1 MEGLV
6 TCVDRWES
14 VRGTER
20 AQGCENLRVL
30 GGSVERITST
40 GNKLIRE
47 VRDLEKKAR
56 ARRENG
62 LFIAEGERLCSEIP
76 ATYIER
82 IFVADDY
89 DGCLPEFTG
98 GAAQT
103 RSERR
108 SSEQNYT
115 SVPHDVQNAQARA
128 EAGATAAQASSH
140 PLPSPDT
147 SEQRN
152 RASQRAPKIFQ
163 VPRELMEHMSDTKN
177 SQGILAVVR
186 QKKYTELPGDF
197 FLILDTLQDPGNM
210 GTIFRTAEA
219 AGVDGILMNRDCVDV
234 YSPKVVRATMGAM
247 FRMPFMVSDDLPAE
261 IQRMKSEG
269 VQVYAAHLRG
279 TKNHWDF
286 DYRQPTAFMI
296 GNEGNGLQDAIADL
310 ADTYLRIP
318 MMGHTESLNAGVAA
332 SVLMYEVLRQ
342 RS

>member
-1 MEGLV
+1 M
-6 TCVDRWES
+6 
-14 VRGTER
+14 
-20 AQGCENLRVL
+20 
-30 GGSVERITST
+30 ERITST

-56 ARRENG
+56 ARRESG

-76 ATYIER
+76 AAYIER

-89 DGCLPEFTG
+89 DGRLPEFAG
-98 GAAQT
+98 EV
-103 RSERR
+103 S
-108 SSEQNYT
+108 
-115 SVPHDVQNAQARA
+115 HDVQNAKMRA
-128 EAGATAAQASSH
+128 EAGSNAAQASSH
-140 PLPSPDT
+140 PLQPSDI
-147 SEQRN
+147 SGQRN
-152 RASQRAPKIFQ
+152 HVPQRAPKIFQ

-247 FRMPFMVSDDLPAE
+247 FRMPFIVSDDLPAE
-261 IQRMKSEG
+261 IRRMKSEG
-269 VQVYAAHLRG
+269 VQIYAAHLRG

-286 DYRQPTAFMI
+286 DYRTPTAFMI

-310 ADTYLRIP
+310 ADSYLRIP

-332 SVLMYEVLRQ
+332 SVLMYETLRQ
-342 RS
+342 RV

>member
-1 MEGLV
+1 M
-6 TCVDRWES
+6 
-14 VRGTER
+14 
-20 AQGCENLRVL
+20 
-30 GGSVERITST
+30 ERITST

-56 ARRENG
+56 ARRESG

-76 ATYIER
+76 VAYIER

-89 DGCLPEFTG
+89 DGRLPEFAG
-98 GAAQT
+98 EV
-103 RSERR
+103 S
-108 SSEQNYT
+108 
-115 SVPHDVQNAQARA
+115 HDAQNAKTRA
-128 EAGATAAQASSH
+128 EAGANAAQASSH
-140 PLPSPDT
+140 PLQPSDI
-147 SEQRN
+147 SGQRN
-152 RASQRAPKIFQ
+152 HVPQRAPKIFQ

-247 FRMPFMVSDDLPAE
+247 FRMPFIVSDDLPAE
-261 IQRMKSEG
+261 IRRMKSEG
-269 VQVYAAHLRG
+269 VQIYAAHLRG

-286 DYRQPTAFMI
+286 DYRTPTAFMI

-332 SVLMYEVLRQ
+332 SVLMYETLRQ
-342 RS
+342 RIS

>member
-1 MEGLV
+1 M
-6 TCVDRWES
+6 
-14 VRGTER
+14 
-20 AQGCENLRVL
+20 
-30 GGSVERITST
+30 ERITST

-47 VRDLEKKAR
+47 VRDLEKKVR
-56 ARRENG
+56 ARRESG

-76 ATYIER
+76 AAYIER

-115 SVPHDVQNAQARA
+115 SVPHDVQNAQTRA
-128 EAGATAAQASSH
+128 EAGAAASH
-140 PLPSPDT
+140 PLPSLNT

-197 FLILDTLQDPGNM
+197 FLILDKLQDPGNM

-296 GNEGNGLQDAIADL
+296 GNEGNGLQDEIAAL

-318 MMGHTESLNAGVAA
+318 MRGHTESLNAGVAA
-332 SVLMYEVLRQ
+332 SVLMYEVVRQ

>member
-1 MEGLV
+1 M
-6 TCVDRWES
+6 
-14 VRGTER
+14 
-20 AQGCENLRVL
+20 
-30 GGSVERITST
+30 ERITST

-56 ARRENG
+56 ARRESG

-76 ATYIER
+76 AAYIER

-89 DGCLPEFTG
+89 DGSLPEFAD

-115 SVPHDVQNAQARA
+115 SVSHDVQNAQMRA
-128 EAGATAAQASSH
+128 EVGANAAQTSSH
-140 PLPSPDT
+140 PLQSPDT
-147 SEQRN
+147 GGQRN
-152 RASQRAPKIFQ
+152 RASQRTPKIFQ

-261 IQRMKSEG
+261 IRRMKSEG

-296 GNEGNGLQDAIADL
+296 GNEGNGLQDEIAAL

-332 SVLMYEVLRQ
+332 SVLMYEALRQ
-342 RS
+342 RMG

>member
-1 MEGLV
+1 M
-6 TCVDRWES
+6 
-14 VRGTER
+14 
-20 AQGCENLRVL
+20 
-30 GGSVERITST
+30 ERITST

-56 ARRENG
+56 ARRESG

-76 ATYIER
+76 AAYIER

-89 DGCLPEFTG
+89 DGRLPEFAG
-98 GAAQT
+98 EV
-103 RSERR
+103 S
-108 SSEQNYT
+108 
-115 SVPHDVQNAQARA
+115 HDVQNAKMRA
-128 EAGATAAQASSH
+128 EAGSNAAQASSH
-140 PLPSPDT
+140 PLQPSDI
-147 SEQRN
+147 SGQRN
-152 RASQRAPKIFQ
+152 HAPQRAPKIFQ

-247 FRMPFMVSDDLPAE
+247 FRMPFIVSDDLPAE
-261 IQRMKSEG
+261 IRRMKSEG

-296 GNEGNGLQDAIADL
+296 GNEGNGLQDALADL
-310 ADTYLRIP
+310 ADSYLRIP

-332 SVLMYEVLRQ
+332 SVLMYETLRQ
-342 RS
+342 RIS

>member
-1 MEGLV
+1 M
-6 TCVDRWES
+6 
-14 VRGTER
+14 
-20 AQGCENLRVL
+20 
-30 GGSVERITST
+30 ERITST

-56 ARRENG
+56 ARRESG

-76 ATYIER
+76 VAYIER

-89 DGCLPEFTG
+89 DGRLPEFAG
-98 GAAQT
+98 EV
-103 RSERR
+103 S
-108 SSEQNYT
+108 
-115 SVPHDVQNAQARA
+115 HDVQNAKMRA
-128 EAGATAAQASSH
+128 EAGSNAAQASSH
-140 PLPSPDT
+140 PLQPSDI
-147 SEQRN
+147 SGQRN
-152 RASQRAPKIFQ
+152 HAPQRAPKIFQ

-247 FRMPFMVSDDLPAE
+247 FRMPFIVSDDLSAE
-261 IQRMKSEG
+261 IRRMKSEG

-332 SVLMYEVLRQ
+332 SVLMYETLRQ
-342 RS
+342 RV

>member
-1 MEGLV
+1 M
-6 TCVDRWES
+6 
-14 VRGTER
+14 
-20 AQGCENLRVL
+20 
-30 GGSVERITST
+30 ERITST

-56 ARRENG
+56 ARRESG

-76 ATYIER
+76 AAYIER

-89 DGCLPEFTG
+89 DGSLPEFTDE
-98 GAAQT
+98 AAQT

-115 SVPHDVQNAQARA
+115 SVPHDVQTSA
-128 EAGATAAQASSH
+128 EAGANAAQTSGH
-140 PLPSPDT
+140 PLQSPDT
-147 SEQRN
+147 GGQRN
-152 RASQRAPKIFQ
+152 RASQRTPKIFQ

-269 VQVYAAHLRG
+269 VQIYAAHLRG

-296 GNEGNGLQDAIADL
+296 GNEGNGLQDEIAAL

>member
-1 MEGLV
+1 M
-6 TCVDRWES
+6 
-14 VRGTER
+14 
-20 AQGCENLRVL
+20 
-30 GGSVERITST
+30 ERITST

-56 ARRENG
+56 ARRESG

-76 ATYIER
+76 AAYIER

-89 DGCLPEFTG
+89 DGSLPELAG
-98 GAAQT
+98 EV
-103 RSERR
+103 S
-108 SSEQNYT
+108 
-115 SVPHDVQNAQARA
+115 HDVQNAQMRA
-128 EAGATAAQASSH
+128 EAGANAAQTSSH
-140 PLPSPDT
+140 PLQSPDT
-147 SEQRN
+147 GGQQN
-152 RASQRAPKIFQ
+152 RAAQRTPKIFQ

-261 IQRMKSEG
+261 IRRMKSEG

-296 GNEGNGLQDAIADL
+296 GNEGNGLQDEIAAL

-332 SVLMYEVLRQ
+332 SVLMYEALRQ
-342 RS
+342 RMG

>member
-1 MEGLV
+1 M
-6 TCVDRWES
+6 
-14 VRGTER
+14 
-20 AQGCENLRVL
+20 
-30 GGSVERITST
+30 ERITST

-56 ARRENG
+56 ARRESG

-76 ATYIER
+76 VAYIER

-89 DGCLPEFTG
+89 DGRLPEFAG
-98 GAAQT
+98 EV
-103 RSERR
+103 S
-108 SSEQNYT
+108 
-115 SVPHDVQNAQARA
+115 HDAQNAKTRA
-128 EAGATAAQASSH
+128 EAGANAAQASSH
-140 PLPSPDT
+140 PLQPSDI
-147 SEQRN
+147 SGQRN
-152 RASQRAPKIFQ
+152 HAPQRAPKIFQ

-247 FRMPFMVSDDLPAE
+247 FRMPFIVSDDLPAE
-261 IQRMKSEG
+261 IRRMKSEG
-269 VQVYAAHLRG
+269 VQIYAAHLRG

-286 DYRQPTAFMI
+286 DYRTPTAFMI

-310 ADTYLRIP
+310 ADSYLRIP

-332 SVLMYEVLRQ
+332 SVLMYETLRQ
-342 RS
+342 RIS

>member
-1 MEGLV
+1 M
-6 TCVDRWES
+6 
-14 VRGTER
+14 
-20 AQGCENLRVL
+20 
-30 GGSVERITST
+30 ERITST

-56 ARRENG
+56 ARRESG

-76 ATYIER
+76 AAYIER

-89 DGCLPEFTG
+89 DGRLPE
-98 GAAQT
+98 AAG
-103 RSERR
+103 
-108 SSEQNYT
+108 
-115 SVPHDVQNAQARA
+115 D
-128 EAGATAAQASSH
+128 
-140 PLPSPDT
+140 
-147 SEQRN
+147 
-152 RASQRAPKIFQ
+152 ASQRAPKIFQ
-163 VPRELMEHMSDTKN
+163 VPRELMEHMADTKN

-210 GTIFRTAEA
+210 GTIF
-219 AGVDGILMNRDCVDV
+219 RDCVDV

-279 TKNHWDF
+279 TKNHWNF

-332 SVLMYEVLRQ
+332 SVLMYETLRQ
-342 RS
+342 RV

>member
-1 MEGLV
+1 M
-6 TCVDRWES
+6 
-14 VRGTER
+14 
-20 AQGCENLRVL
+20 
-30 GGSVERITST
+30 ERITST

-56 ARRENG
+56 ARRESG

-76 ATYIER
+76 AAYIER

-89 DGCLPEFTG
+89 DGRLPEFAG
-98 GAAQT
+98 EV
-103 RSERR
+103 S
-108 SSEQNYT
+108 
-115 SVPHDVQNAQARA
+115 HDVQNAKMRA
-128 EAGATAAQASSH
+128 EAGANAAQASSH
-140 PLPSPDT
+140 PLQPSDI
-147 SEQRN
+147 SGQRKH
-152 RASQRAPKIFQ
+152 APQRAPKIFQ

-247 FRMPFMVSDDLPAE
+247 FRMPFIVSDDLSAE
-261 IQRMKSEG
+261 IRRMKSEG

-332 SVLMYEVLRQ
+332 SVLMYETLRQ
-342 RS
+342 RV

>member
-1 MEGLV
+1 M
-6 TCVDRWES
+6 
-14 VRGTER
+14 
-20 AQGCENLRVL
+20 
-30 GGSVERITST
+30 ERITST

-56 ARRENG
+56 ARRESG

-76 ATYIER
+76 VAYIER

-89 DGCLPEFTG
+89 DGRLPEFAG
-98 GAAQT
+98 EV
-103 RSERR
+103 S
-108 SSEQNYT
+108 
-115 SVPHDVQNAQARA
+115 HDVQNAKMRA
-128 EAGATAAQASSH
+128 EAGSNAAQASSH
-140 PLPSPDT
+140 PLQPSDI
-147 SEQRN
+147 SGQRN
-152 RASQRAPKIFQ
+152 HAPQRAPKIFQ

-247 FRMPFMVSDDLPAE
+247 FRMPFIVSDDLPAE
-261 IQRMKSEG
+261 IRRMKSEG

-332 SVLMYEVLRQ
+332 SVLMYETLRQ
-342 RS
+342 RIS

>member
-1 MEGLV
+1 M
-6 TCVDRWES
+6 
-14 VRGTER
+14 
-20 AQGCENLRVL
+20 
-30 GGSVERITST
+30 ERITST

-56 ARRENG
+56 ARRESG

-76 ATYIER
+76 AAYIER

-89 DGCLPEFTG
+89 DGRLPEFAGAGVHDERSLQTG
-98 GAAQT
+98 EEASSDTAQD
-103 RSERR
+103 SGHPLR
-108 SSEQNYT
+108 SSDI
-115 SVPHDVQNAQARA
+115 S
-128 EAGATAAQASSH
+128 G
-140 PLPSPDT
+140 
-147 SEQRN
+147 QRN

-186 QKKYTELPGDF
+186 QKTYTELPGDF

-247 FRMPFMVSDDLPAE
+247 FRMPFMVSDDLPTE
-261 IQRMKSEG
+261 IRRMKSKG

-286 DYRQPTAFMI
+286 DYRTPTAFMI
-296 GNEGNGLQDAIADL
+296 GNEGNGLQDEIAAL

-332 SVLMYEVLRQ
+332 SVLMYEALRQ
-342 RS
+342 RIG

>member
-1 MEGLV
+1 M
-6 TCVDRWES
+6 
-14 VRGTER
+14 
-20 AQGCENLRVL
+20 
-30 GGSVERITST
+30 ERITST

-56 ARRENG
+56 ARRESG

-76 ATYIER
+76 AAYIER

-89 DGCLPEFTG
+89 DGSLPEFTD

-108 SSEQNYT
+108 LSEQNYT
-115 SVPHDVQNAQARA
+115 SVSHDVQNAQMRA
-128 EAGATAAQASSH
+128 EAGANAAQTSSH
-140 PLPSPDT
+140 PLQSPDT
-147 SEQRN
+147 GGQRN
-152 RASQRAPKIFQ
+152 LASQRTPKIFQ

-261 IQRMKSEG
+261 IRRMKSEG

-296 GNEGNGLQDAIADL
+296 GNEGNGLQDEIAAL

-332 SVLMYEVLRQ
+332 SVLMYETLRQ
-342 RS
+342 RMG

>member
-1 MEGLV
+1 M
-6 TCVDRWES
+6 
-14 VRGTER
+14 
-20 AQGCENLRVL
+20 
-30 GGSVERITST
+30 ERITST

-56 ARRENG
+56 ARRESG

-76 ATYIER
+76 AAYIER

-89 DGCLPEFTG
+89 DGSLPELAG
-98 GAAQT
+98 EV
-103 RSERR
+103 S
-108 SSEQNYT
+108 
-115 SVPHDVQNAQARA
+115 HDVQNAQMRA
-128 EAGATAAQASSH
+128 EAGANAAQTSSH
-140 PLPSPDT
+140 PLQSPDT
-147 SEQRN
+147 GGQRN
-152 RASQRAPKIFQ
+152 RAAQRTPKIFQ

-261 IQRMKSEG
+261 IRRMKSEG

-296 GNEGNGLQDAIADL
+296 GNEGNGLQDEIAAL

-332 SVLMYEVLRQ
+332 SVLMYEALRQ
-342 RS
+342 RMG

>member
-1 MEGLV
+1 M
-6 TCVDRWES
+6 
-14 VRGTER
+14 
-20 AQGCENLRVL
+20 
-30 GGSVERITST
+30 ERITST

-56 ARRENG
+56 ARRESG

-76 ATYIER
+76 VAYIER

-89 DGCLPEFTG
+89 DGRLPEFAG
-98 GAAQT
+98 EV
-103 RSERR
+103 S
-108 SSEQNYT
+108 
-115 SVPHDVQNAQARA
+115 HDAQNAKTRA
-128 EAGATAAQASSH
+128 EAGANAAQASSH
-140 PLPSPDT
+140 PLQPSDI
-147 SEQRN
+147 SGQRN
-152 RASQRAPKIFQ
+152 HAPQRAPKIFQ

-247 FRMPFMVSDDLPAE
+247 FRMPFIVSDDLPAE
-261 IQRMKSEG
+261 IRRMKSEG

-332 SVLMYEVLRQ
+332 SVLMYETLRQ
-342 RS
+342 RV

>member
-1 MEGLV
+1 M
-6 TCVDRWES
+6 
-14 VRGTER
+14 
-20 AQGCENLRVL
+20 
-30 GGSVERITST
+30 ERITST

-56 ARRENG
+56 ARRESG
-62 LFIAEGERLCSEIP
+62 LFIAEGERLCGEIP
-76 ATYIER
+76 AAYIER

-89 DGCLPEFTG
+89 DGRLPEFTG
-98 GAAQT
+98 EVSHEVESVQT
-103 RSERR
+103 S
-108 SSEQNYT
+108 
-115 SVPHDVQNAQARA
+115 A
-128 EAGATAAQASSH
+128 EAGSTAAQASGH
-140 PLPSPDT
+140 LLRSPDT
-147 SEQRN
+147 SEQRK

-163 VPRELMEHMSDTKN
+163 VPRELMEHMADTKN

-261 IQRMKSEG
+261 IQRMKSGG

-332 SVLMYEVLRQ
+332 SVLMYEALRQ
-342 RS
+342 RMG

>member
-1 MEGLV
+1 M
-6 TCVDRWES
+6 
-14 VRGTER
+14 
-20 AQGCENLRVL
+20 
-30 GGSVERITST
+30 ERITST

-56 ARRENG
+56 ARRESG

-76 ATYIER
+76 VAYIER

-89 DGCLPEFTG
+89 DGRLPEFAG
-98 GAAQT
+98 EV
-103 RSERR
+103 S
-108 SSEQNYT
+108 
-115 SVPHDVQNAQARA
+115 HDVQNAKMRA
-128 EAGATAAQASSH
+128 EAGANATQASSH
-140 PLPSPDT
+140 PLQSPDI
-147 SEQRN
+147 SESRN

-247 FRMPFMVSDDLPAE
+247 FRMPFIVSDDLPAE
-261 IQRMKSEG
+261 IRRMKSEG

-332 SVLMYEVLRQ
+332 SVLMYETLRQ
-342 RS
+342 RIS

>member
-1 MEGLV
+1 M
-6 TCVDRWES
+6 
-14 VRGTER
+14 
-20 AQGCENLRVL
+20 
-30 GGSVERITST
+30 ERITST

-56 ARRENG
+56 ARRESG

-76 ATYIER
+76 AAYIER

-89 DGCLPEFTG
+89 DGSLPEFAD

-115 SVPHDVQNAQARA
+115 SVPHDVQNAQMRA
-128 EAGATAAQASSH
+128 EVGANAAQTSGH
-140 PLPSPDT
+140 PLQSPDT
-147 SEQRN
+147 GGQRN
-152 RASQRAPKIFQ
+152 RASQRTPKIFQ

-261 IQRMKSEG
+261 IRRMKSEG

-296 GNEGNGLQDAIADL
+296 GNEGNGLQDEIAAL

>member
-1 MEGLV
+1 M
-6 TCVDRWES
+6 
-14 VRGTER
+14 
-20 AQGCENLRVL
+20 
-30 GGSVERITST
+30 ERITST

-56 ARRENG
+56 ARRESG

-76 ATYIER
+76 AAYIER

-89 DGCLPEFTG
+89 DGRLPEVAGDGAHDERSVQTG
-98 GAAQT
+98 EEVSSDTAQD
-103 RSERR
+103 SGHPLR
-108 SSEQNYT
+108 SSGI
-115 SVPHDVQNAQARA
+115 S
-128 EAGATAAQASSH
+128 G
-140 PLPSPDT
+140 
-147 SEQRN
+147 QRN
-152 RASQRAPKIFQ
+152 RASQRTPKIFQ

-261 IQRMKSEG
+261 IWRMKSEG

-296 GNEGNGLQDAIADL
+296 GNEGNGLQDEIAAL

>member
-1 MEGLV
+1 M
-6 TCVDRWES
+6 
-14 VRGTER
+14 
-20 AQGCENLRVL
+20 
-30 GGSVERITST
+30 ERITST

-56 ARRENG
+56 ARRESG

-76 ATYIER
+76 VAYIER

-89 DGCLPEFTG
+89 DGRLPEFAG
-98 GAAQT
+98 EV
-103 RSERR
+103 S
-108 SSEQNYT
+108 
-115 SVPHDVQNAQARA
+115 HDVQNAKMRA
-128 EAGATAAQASSH
+128 EAGSNAAQASSH
-140 PLPSPDT
+140 PLQPSDI
-147 SEQRN
+147 SGQRN
-152 RASQRAPKIFQ
+152 HAPQRAPKIFQ

-247 FRMPFMVSDDLPAE
+247 FRMPFIVSDDLSAE
-261 IQRMKSEG
+261 IRRMKSEG

-296 GNEGNGLQDAIADL
+296 GNEGNGLQDALADL
-310 ADTYLRIP
+310 ADSYLRIP

-332 SVLMYEVLRQ
+332 SVLMYETLRQ
-342 RS
+342 RV

>member
-1 MEGLV
+1 M
-6 TCVDRWES
+6 
-14 VRGTER
+14 
-20 AQGCENLRVL
+20 
-30 GGSVERITST
+30 ERITST

-56 ARRENG
+56 ARRESG

-76 ATYIER
+76 VAYIER

-89 DGCLPEFTG
+89 DGRLPEFAG
-98 GAAQT
+98 EV
-103 RSERR
+103 S
-108 SSEQNYT
+108 
-115 SVPHDVQNAQARA
+115 HDVQNAKMRA
-128 EAGATAAQASSH
+128 EAGSNAAQASSH
-140 PLPSPDT
+140 PLQPSDI
-147 SEQRN
+147 SGQRN
-152 RASQRAPKIFQ
+152 HAPQRAPKIFQ

-219 AGVDGILMNRDCVDV
+219 AGVDGIFMNRDCVDV

-247 FRMPFMVSDDLPAE
+247 FRMPFIVSDDLSAE
-261 IQRMKSEG
+261 IRRMKSEG

-296 GNEGNGLQDAIADL
+296 GNEGNGLQDALADL
-310 ADTYLRIP
+310 ADSYLRIP

-332 SVLMYEVLRQ
+332 SVLMYETLRQ
-342 RS
+342 RV

>member
-1 MEGLV
+1 M
-6 TCVDRWES
+6 
-14 VRGTER
+14 
-20 AQGCENLRVL
+20 
-30 GGSVERITST
+30 ERITST

-56 ARRENG
+56 ARRESG

-76 ATYIER
+76 AAYIER

-89 DGCLPEFTG
+89 DGYLPEFTG
-98 GAAQT
+98 G
-103 RSERR
+103 
-108 SSEQNYT
+108 
-115 SVPHDVQNAQARA
+115 
-128 EAGATAAQASSH
+128 
-140 PLPSPDT
+140 
-147 SEQRN
+147 
-152 RASQRAPKIFQ
+152 ASQRAPKIFQ

-286 DYRQPTAFMI
+286 NYRQPTAFMI

-332 SVLMYEVLRQ
+332 SVLMYEALRQ
-342 RS
+342 RIG

>member
-1 MEGLV
+1 M
-6 TCVDRWES
+6 
-14 VRGTER
+14 
-20 AQGCENLRVL
+20 
-30 GGSVERITST
+30 ERITST

-56 ARRENG
+56 ARRESG

-76 ATYIER
+76 AAYIER

-89 DGCLPEFTG
+89 DGSLPEFAD

-115 SVPHDVQNAQARA
+115 SVPHDVQNAQMRA
-128 EAGATAAQASSH
+128 EADANAAQTSGH
-140 PLPSPDT
+140 PLQSPDT
-147 SEQRN
+147 GGQRN
-152 RASQRAPKIFQ
+152 RASQRTPKIFQ

-261 IQRMKSEG
+261 IRRMKSEG

-296 GNEGNGLQDAIADL
+296 GNEGNGLQDEIAAL

>member
-1 MEGLV
+1 M
-6 TCVDRWES
+6 
-14 VRGTER
+14 
-20 AQGCENLRVL
+20 
-30 GGSVERITST
+30 ERITST

-56 ARRENG
+56 ARRESG

-76 ATYIER
+76 VAYIER

-89 DGCLPEFTG
+89 DGRLPEFAG
-98 GAAQT
+98 EV
-103 RSERR
+103 S
-108 SSEQNYT
+108 
-115 SVPHDVQNAQARA
+115 HDAQNAKTRA
-128 EAGATAAQASSH
+128 EAGANAAQASSH
-140 PLPSPDT
+140 PLQPSDI
-147 SEQRN
+147 SGQRN
-152 RASQRAPKIFQ
+152 HAPQRAPKIFQ

-247 FRMPFMVSDDLPAE
+247 FRMPFIVSDDLPAE
-261 IQRMKSEG
+261 IRRMKSEG

-296 GNEGNGLQDAIADL
+296 GNEGNGLQDALADL
-310 ADTYLRIP
+310 ADSYLRIP

-332 SVLMYEVLRQ
+332 SVLMYETLRQ
-342 RS
+342 RV